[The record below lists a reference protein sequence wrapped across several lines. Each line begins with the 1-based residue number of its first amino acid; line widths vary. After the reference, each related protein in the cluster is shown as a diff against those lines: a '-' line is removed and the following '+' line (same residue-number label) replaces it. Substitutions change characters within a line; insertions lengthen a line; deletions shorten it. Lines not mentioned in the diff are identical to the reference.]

1 MPKVFINKSD
11 NSVSFIE
18 TDKYKIHPSM
28 FNNEDIFLVEVNE
41 NCFDGVNSDEWNH
54 MFYDKEHNVLY
65 LDESYIPLKS
75 KRGKEWLIKELTQ
88 YSLVPPNAR
97 GKDYEE
103 LLSHASNYLPQE
115 KITEIMADSILT
127 DDEVQDILG
136 YLNADQ

>member
-1 MPKVFINKSD
+1 MPKVFINKYD

-54 MFYDKEHNVLY
+54 MFYDKENNVLY
-65 LDESYIPLKS
+65 LDERYIPLKS